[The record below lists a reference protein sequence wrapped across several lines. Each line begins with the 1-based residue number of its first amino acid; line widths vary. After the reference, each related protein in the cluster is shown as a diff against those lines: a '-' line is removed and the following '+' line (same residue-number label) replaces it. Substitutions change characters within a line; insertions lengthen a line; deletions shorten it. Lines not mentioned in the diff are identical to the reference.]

1 MGEGA
6 SGEEKGPVSERES
19 VGKRGEI
26 VGGLGN
32 SIGGIR
38 RLTRRK
44 KEDEE
49 EGEDLKR
56 GMNVRREREMD
67 REE

>member
-1 MGEGA
+1 M
-6 SGEEKGPVSERES
+6 
-19 VGKRGEI
+19 GKRGEI
-26 VGGLGN
+26 MGGLGN